1 MCGSRS
7 ICFFALLGWLAPS
20 AICGD
25 VVFSDSNFNL
35 SAYSL
40 TPAYTNSG
48 SSITASQCSSCG
60 DPGSGLQFAA
70 VLDSSATG
78 GSAQLGTLNNSFTY
92 APLTQG
98 AVLSIGVSVDK
109 NLTFSGSAVHGDIF
123 WPTIEQDG
131 KYYLATV
138 SGLFYLGGTT
148 GFLAFS
154 QSGMTA
160 ADFVQYNFATG
171 SFTIG
176 NPNFDGDPM
185 TFGLTEVFGV
195 PSGTFQ
201 ATAVY
206 SNLSFTLVT
215 ASSSP
220 MLTVA
225 PSTVNFNGPANSSA
239 PQQQGVTVQ
248 NSGSGSFTFNASV
261 VSGSPWVSISPSS
274 GTVTPGSPVT
284 VMVTANAQA
293 LSAGNYQDVIH
304 FSSSSSASL
313 SADVPVSFFAAN
325 PGPILWARPG
335 GVVFTAVQGAGL
347 SGTETLVIAN
357 QGSSAST
364 VNWTVAPVTGA
375 GIPNGNFLSFGSQN
389 GQVQAGNVEDVP
401 LSLNG
406 SATNLAAGVY
416 YELVQVSDTGAQNSP
431 QYVTAVLNV
440 VPAATTV
447 LPAVTPGGL
456 LFIGAPGSTIA
467 PQMLTLNWSSTQPQV
482 VQAVASL
489 PAGQSWLS
497 DIAPAGGIAST
508 GNPLVM
514 TVSVATA
521 GLAAGVYQGTI
532 DLFGVGPPV
541 LEAVNVTLI
550 LAPAA
555 TTPPV
560 FLTGLRPRPAGTP
573 AGTAAGCT
581 PAALV
586 LTETGITNDFSVPA
600 GWPADLVTVMT
611 DNCGNPIDGGSVT
624 ANFSN
629 GDPPLPLD
637 DQGVGGE
644 YIGAWQ
650 PSNLAST
657 IVTLNG
663 TAGTLTP
670 ASTKLTGTVTQNQA
684 PVLAP
689 NGILNNLNA
698 VVGSALAPGTVAAA
712 FGSGLT
718 VSQTSVSPGI
728 SPLPTEFQDTQL
740 IIGGSIAPLYFLE
753 STQLDVQIP
762 AELASLQQYPAVA
775 VVNGALSL
783 PVQVSVV
790 PVTPAVAANPDG
802 SVIAQDTNF
811 AAVDTASPA
820 HPGEAIVIYLVGM
833 GATNPAVASGQPSP
847 GLQSGDTLAQA
858 VVQPVVE
865 VNNQTAQI
873 LFAGLTPGAIG
884 LYQIDFGVPAG
895 TAAGNATLTVS
906 QGTVSANS
914 TTLPVAVP

>member
-1 MCGSRS
+1 MGGSRS
-7 ICFFALLGWLAPS
+7 ICLLALLAWLAPT

-25 VVFSDSNFNL
+25 VVFSDSTFNL

-40 TPAYTNSG
+40 TPAYATSG
-48 SSITASQCSSCG
+48 SSIAASQCSSCG

-70 VLDSSATG
+70 VLDSGSTGASSA
-78 GSAQLGTLNNSFTY
+78 LGALNNSFTY

-109 NLTFSGSAVHGDIF
+109 NLTFSGSAVHGNVF
-123 WPTIEQDG
+123 WPTIQQDG
-131 KYYLATV
+131 KYYLGTV

-160 ADFVQYNFATG
+160 ADFIQYDFSTG
-171 SFTIG
+171 SFPGG
-176 NPNFDGDPM
+176 NPDFNGDPM
-185 TFGLTEVFGV
+185 TFGLTEVFAV
-195 PSGTFQ
+195 TSSTFQ

-215 ASSSP
+215 APSAP
-220 MLTVA
+220 MLTVSPA
-225 PSTVNFNGPANSSA
+225 VMNFDGPAHSNA
-239 PQQQGVTVQ
+239 PQQQSITVQ
-248 NSGSGSFTFNASV
+248 NSGSGSLTFTAAV
-261 VSGSPWVSISPSS
+261 VSQSPWVSISPGS
-274 GTVTPGSPVT
+274 GTVTQGSPVT
-284 VMVTANAQA
+284 VTVTANAQA
-293 LSAGNYQDVIH
+293 LSAGNYQDTIH
-304 FSSSSSASL
+304 FSSPSAASL
-313 SADVPVSFFAAN
+313 SADVPVTFFAAN

-335 GVVFTAVQGAGL
+335 GMVFTAAQGAG
-347 SGTETLVIAN
+347 SSATQTLVVSN
-357 QGSSAST
+357 QGDPGSS
-364 VNWTVAPVTGA
+364 VNWSVAPVTGT
-375 GIPNGNFLSFGSQN
+375 GIPNGNFLSFGSQS
-389 GQVQAGNVEDVP
+389 GQVPGGSVTNVP

-406 SATNLAAGVY
+406 SAANLAVGVY
-416 YELVQVSDTGAQNSP
+416 YELLQVSDPGAQNSP

-440 VPAATTV
+440 VPAATAV

-456 LFIGAPGSTIA
+456 LFVGAPGSTIA
-467 PQMLTLNWSSTQPQV
+467 PQTLTVNWSSTAPQV

-497 DIAPAGGIAST
+497 TIAPAGGIAST
-508 GNPLVM
+508 GNPLAMSVG
-514 TVSVATA
+514 VSTA
-521 GLAAGVYQGTI
+521 GLAAGVYQGSI

-550 LAPAA
+550 LTGA
-555 TTPPV
+555 TVTPIYRAGV
-560 FLTGLRPRPAGTP
+560 RPQGTL
-573 AGTAAGCT
+573 AGCA
-581 PAALV
+581 PSALV
-586 LTETGITNDFSVPA
+586 LTETGIANDFSVPA
-600 GWPADLVTVMT
+600 GWPADLVAVMT

-637 DQGVGGE
+637 DQGAGGQ

-650 PSNLAST
+650 PSNLSNT

-663 TAGTLTP
+663 AAGTLTP
-670 ASTKLTGTVTQNQA
+670 ASAKLTGVVTQNQA

-689 NGILNNLNA
+689 NGILNNLND
-698 VVGSALAPGTVAAA
+698 VVGGALAPGTVAAA

-718 VSQTSVSPGI
+718 VSQTPVSPGI
-728 SPLPTEFQDTQL
+728 SPLPTQFQDTQL
-740 IIGGSIAPLYFLE
+740 VIGGFIAPLYFLK
-753 STQLDVQIP
+753 STQLNVQIP
-762 AELASLQQYPAVA
+762 AELAALQQYPAVA

-790 PVTPAVAANPDG
+790 PVAPGVAANPDG

-811 AAVDTASPA
+811 AAVDAASPA

-833 GATNPAVASGQPSP
+833 GATNPPVASGQPAP

-884 LYQIDFGVPAG
+884 LYQIDFVVPSGVPAG
-895 TAAGNATLTVS
+895 NLSLTVS
-906 QGTVSANS
+906 QGGVSANA
-914 TTLPVAVP
+914 TTLPVVVP